1 MEVEASAS
9 TDRSHLNDSPSC
21 KIRPVHRIRPILATA
36 LLAAFPALAS
46 GQTQAPAGPSR
57 PPNIVIIFA
66 DDLGYGDLGVYGHPL
81 IRTPR
86 LDRLASE
93 GLKLTSFYASAP
105 VCSASRY
112 SLLTGRYAVRGGING
127 ALMPESAIGLGA
139 GETTIADVLKAA
151 GYRTGMVGKW
161 HLGNKPGFF
170 PTAHGF
176 ESYFGLLYS
185 NDMIR
190 PWVQTDAPLRL
201 YRGTQ
206 ALPGDVDMASLT
218 ERYTEEALAFIR
230 DNSARP
236 FFLYFAHSM
245 PHVPLGVPP
254 RFAGTSAGGHYG
266 DVIEMID
273 WSVGQILDTLRDA
286 GIERQTLVIFTSDN
300 GPWMDMPPRML
311 VDPRIVRTDAGSA
324 GPLRGSKG
332 TSWEGGTR
340 VPFLARWPG
349 RIPPNTVNTG
359 LARTLDILPTIAG
372 IAGSPLPPGRP
383 IDGQDI
389 RAFLEGR
396 SASPVEEFF
405 YYNSG
410 GRLEGVRDRR
420 WKLHLAFPDQGEPVE
435 ELFDLT
441 SDPSERWDVAAAH
454 PEIVARLRER
464 MRQFVAS
471 VGSESTLTPGNP
483 PRAVS
488 AGKTAR

>member
-1 MEVEASAS
+1 MCSMPGLQLILAATLLAVPLTPAVAQTVASA
-9 TDRSHLNDSPSC
+9 
-21 KIRPVHRIRPILATA
+21 TA
-36 LLAAFPALAS
+36 RHAS
-46 GQTQAPAGPSR
+46 

-81 IRTPR
+81 IKTPR
-86 LDRLASE
+86 LDRLAAE

-112 SLLTGRYAVRGGING
+112 SLLTGRYAIRAGING
-127 ALMPESAIGLGA
+127 ALMPESKGGLGA
-139 GETTIADVLKAA
+139 DETTVADILKSA

-170 PTAHGF
+170 PTEHGF
-176 ESYFGLLYS
+176 DSYFGLLYS

-190 PWVQTDAPLRL
+190 PWVQTDVPMRL

-206 ALPGDVDMASLT
+206 ELPGEVDNAALT

-230 DNSARP
+230 ENKSRP

-254 RFAGTSAGGHYG
+254 RFAGKSANGRYG

-273 WSVGQILDTLRDA
+273 WSAGQVLDALRDA
-286 GIERQTLVIFTSDN
+286 GVEGNTLVIFTSDN

-311 VDPRIVRTDAGSA
+311 VEPRIVRTDAGSA

-349 RIPPNTVNTG
+349 HIPAGAVGTD

-372 IAGSPLPPGRP
+372 IVGAPLPAGRA

-396 SASPVEEFF
+396 APSPDEWFF
-405 YYNSG
+405 YYDSG

-420 WKLHLAFPDQGEPVE
+420 WKLHLTFPEKAEPAVA
-435 ELFDLT
+435 LFDL
-441 SDPSERWDVAAAH
+441 SVDPSERWDVAAEH
-454 PEIVARLRER
+454 PEIVARLNER
-464 MRQFVAS
+464 MRQFAAEVA
-471 VGSESTLTPGNP
+471 
-483 PRAVS
+483 R
-488 AGKTAR
+488 

>member
-1 MEVEASAS
+1 MRHI
-9 TDRSHLNDSPSC
+9 T
-21 KIRPVHRIRPILATA
+21 PILAAA
-36 LLAAFPALAS
+36 LLAAAPCLAS
-46 GQTQAPAGPSR
+46 AQAPAAATPTR

-81 IRTPR
+81 IKTPR

-112 SLLTGRYAVRGGING
+112 SLLTGRYAIRAGING
-127 ALMPESAIGLGA
+127 ALMPESKGGLGA
-139 GETTIADVLKAA
+139 GETTIANVLKTA

-170 PTAHGF
+170 PTEHGF
-176 ESYFGLLYS
+176 DSYFGLLYS

-190 PWVQTDAPLRL
+190 PWVQTDMPMRL

-206 ALPGDVDMASLT
+206 ELAGEVDNATLT

-230 DNSARP
+230 ENKTRP
-236 FFLYFAHSM
+236 FLLYLAHSM

-254 RFAGTSAGGHYG
+254 RFAGRSANGRYG

-273 WSVGQILDTLRDA
+273 WSTGQVLDALRDA
-286 GIERQTLVIFTSDN
+286 GVERNTLVIFTSDN

-311 VDPRIVRTDAGSA
+311 VEPRIVRTDAGSA

-349 RIPPNTVNTG
+349 RIPAGAVSSN

-372 IAGSPLPPGRP
+372 IVGAPLPAGRA

-396 SASPVEEFF
+396 APSPDEWFF
-405 YYNSG
+405 YYDSG

-420 WKLHLAFPDQGEPVE
+420 WKLHLTFPEKAEPVAA
-435 ELFDLT
+435 LFDL
-441 SDPSERWDVAAAH
+441 SVDPSERWDVAAEH
-454 PEIVARLRER
+454 PEIVARLNER
-464 MRQFVAS
+464 MRQFAD
-471 VGSESTLTPGNP
+471 EL
-483 PRAVS
+483 
-488 AGKTAR
+488 AR

>member
-1 MEVEASAS
+1 MALLVLLSFPASAQV
-9 TDRSHLNDSPSC
+9 P
-21 KIRPVHRIRPILATA
+21 
-36 LLAAFPALAS
+36 AAAAS
-46 GQTQAPAGPSR
+46 AR
-57 PPNIVIIFA
+57 PPNIVIILA

-112 SLLTGRYAVRGGING
+112 SLLTGRYSARAGITG
-127 ALMPESAIGLGA
+127 ALMPESNAGLGA

-161 HLGNKPGFF
+161 HLGHRPGFF
-170 PTAHGF
+170 PTEHGLD
-176 ESYFGLLYS
+176 SYFGLLYS
-185 NDMIR
+185 NDMVR
-190 PWVQTDAPLRL
+190 PWVQTDVPMRL
-201 YRGTQ
+201 YRGNQ
-206 ALPGDVDMASLT
+206 ALPGDVDNSTLT
-218 ERYTEEALAFIR
+218 ERYTEEAVAFIKE
-230 DNSARP
+230 NKGRP
-236 FFLYFAHSM
+236 FFLYVAHSM

-254 RFAGTSAGGHYG
+254 RFAGRSANGRYG

-273 WSVGQILDTLRDA
+273 WSAGQVLDTLRDA
-286 GIERQTLVIFTSDN
+286 GVERDTLVVFTSDN

-311 VDPRIVRTDAGSA
+311 VEPRIVRTDAGSA

-349 RIPPNTVNTG
+349 HIPAGSVSAD

-372 IAGSPLPPGRP
+372 IVGAPLPPGHA

-389 RAFLEGR
+389 RPFLEGR
-396 SASPVEEFF
+396 GPSPDEWFF
-405 YYNSG
+405 YFNSS

-420 WKLHLAFPDQGEPVE
+420 WKLHLTFPEKGEPVT
-435 ELFDLT
+435 ELFDLLT
-441 SDPSERWDVAAAH
+441 DPSERWDVAAGHAD
-454 PEIVARLRER
+454 IVARLNAR
-464 MRQFVAS
+464 MQAFAA
-471 VGSESTLTPGNP
+471 EL
-483 PRAVS
+483 
-488 AGKTAR
+488 AR

>member
-1 MEVEASAS
+1 MRH
-9 TDRSHLNDSPSC
+9 TTL
-21 KIRPVHRIRPILATA
+21 ILAAA
-36 LLAAFPALAS
+36 LLAVTPHALVRAAT
-46 GQTQAPAGPSR
+46 GRHPSTR

-81 IRTPR
+81 IKTPR

-112 SLLTGRYAVRGGING
+112 SLLTGRYAIRAGING
-127 ALMPESAIGLGA
+127 ALMPESKGGLGA
-139 GETTIADVLKAA
+139 DETTIADILKSA

-170 PTAHGF
+170 PTEHGF
-176 ESYFGLLYS
+176 DSYFGLLYS

-190 PWVQTDAPLRL
+190 PWVQTDVPMRL

-206 ALPGDVDMASLT
+206 ELPGEVDNATLT

-230 DNSARP
+230 ENKTRP

-254 RFAGTSAGGHYG
+254 RFAGKSANGRYG

-273 WSVGQILDTLRDA
+273 WSAGQVLDALRDA
-286 GIERQTLVIFTSDN
+286 GVERNTLVIFTSDN

-311 VDPRIVRTDAGSA
+311 VEPRIVRTDAGSA

-349 RIPPNTVNTG
+349 RIPAGAVSSD

-372 IAGSPLPPGRP
+372 IVGAPLPAGRA

-396 SASPVEEFF
+396 APSPDEWFF
-405 YYNSG
+405 YYDSG

-420 WKLHLAFPDQGEPVE
+420 WKLHLTFPEKAEPVAA
-435 ELFDLT
+435 LFDL
-441 SDPSERWDVAAAH
+441 SVDPSERWDVAAEHADV
-454 PEIVARLRER
+454 VARLRDR
-464 MRQFVAS
+464 MLQFAAEIV
-471 VGSESTLTPGNP
+471 
-483 PRAVS
+483 R
-488 AGKTAR
+488 

>member
-1 MEVEASAS
+1 MLAVTPAFSSAQPPAA
-9 TDRSHLNDSPSC
+9 T
-21 KIRPVHRIRPILATA
+21 PIT
-36 LLAAFPALAS
+36 
-46 GQTQAPAGPSR
+46 R

-81 IRTPR
+81 IKTPR
-86 LDRLASE
+86 LDRLAAE

-112 SLLTGRYAVRGGING
+112 SLLTGRYAIRAGING
-127 ALMPESAIGLGA
+127 ALMPESKGGLGSD
-139 GETTIADVLKAA
+139 EITVADILKSA

-161 HLGNKPGFF
+161 HLGNRPGFL
-170 PTAHGF
+170 PTEHGF
-176 ESYFGLLYS
+176 DSYFGLLYS

-190 PWVQTDAPLRL
+190 PWVQTNVPMRL

-206 ALPGDVDMASLT
+206 ELPGEVDNAALT

-230 DNSARP
+230 ENKTRP

-254 RFAGTSAGGHYG
+254 RFAGKSANGRYG

-273 WSVGQILDTLRDA
+273 WSAGQVLDALRDA
-286 GIERQTLVIFTSDN
+286 GVERNTLVIFTSDN

-311 VDPRIVRTDAGSA
+311 VEPRIVRTDAGSA

-349 RIPPNTVNTG
+349 RIPAGAVSSD

-372 IAGSPLPPGRP
+372 IVGAPLPAGRA

-396 SASPVEEFF
+396 APSPDEWFF
-405 YYNSG
+405 YYDSG

-420 WKLHLAFPDQGEPVE
+420 WKLHLTFPEKAEPAVA
-435 ELFDLT
+435 LFDL
-441 SDPSERWDVAAAH
+441 SVDPSERWDVAAEHADVVSRLRDRMLQFAA
-454 PEIVARLRER
+454 EIVR
-464 MRQFVAS
+464 
-471 VGSESTLTPGNP
+471 
-483 PRAVS
+483 
-488 AGKTAR
+488 

>member
-1 MEVEASAS
+1 MCGVRYRLPFIAAILLASA
-9 TDRSHLNDSPSC
+9 
-21 KIRPVHRIRPILATA
+21 
-36 LLAAFPALAS
+36 PALSPAQPAA
-46 GQTQAPAGPSR
+46 GTQPSR

-81 IRTPR
+81 IKTPR
-86 LDRLASE
+86 LDALASE

-112 SLLTGRYAVRGGING
+112 SLLTGRYAVRAGING
-127 ALMPESAIGLGA
+127 ALMPESRSGLGA
-139 GETTIADVLKAA
+139 GETTIADILKAA

-170 PTAHGF
+170 PTEHGF
-176 ESYFGLLYS
+176 DSYFGLLYS

-190 PWVQTDAPLRL
+190 PWVQTDVPIRL
-201 YRGTQ
+201 YRGIQ
-206 ALPGDVDMASLT
+206 ALPGEVDNGALT

-230 DNSARP
+230 ENKGRP
-236 FFLYFAHSM
+236 FFLYLAHSM
-245 PHVPLGVPP
+245 PHVPLGVSP
-254 RFAGTSAGGHYG
+254 RFAGRSANGRYG

-273 WSVGQILDTLRDA
+273 WSTGQVLDALRDA
-286 GIERQTLVIFTSDN
+286 GVEGNTLVIFTSDN

-311 VDPRIVRTDAGSA
+311 VEPRIVRTDAGSA
-324 GPLRGSKG
+324 GQLRGSKG

-349 RIPPNTVNTG
+349 RIPAGAVSTD

-372 IAGSPLPPGRP
+372 IAGIPLPAGRV

-389 RAFLEGR
+389 RAFLEGKGP
-396 SASPVEEFF
+396 SPDEWFF

-420 WKLHLAFPDQGEPVE
+420 WKLHLTFPEKAEPAAA
-435 ELFDLT
+435 LFDL
-441 SDPSERWDVAAAH
+441 SVDPSERWDVAAEH
-454 PEIVARLRER
+454 PDVVSRLRDR
-464 MRQFVAS
+464 MQQFA
-471 VGSESTLTPGNP
+471 GEI
-483 PRAVS
+483 
-488 AGKTAR
+488 AGKPSR

>member
-1 MEVEASAS
+1 MRGVRNRLSFVAAILLASA
-9 TDRSHLNDSPSC
+9 
-21 KIRPVHRIRPILATA
+21 
-36 LLAAFPALAS
+36 PALSLAQPAA
-46 GQTQAPAGPSR
+46 GTQLSR

-112 SLLTGRYAVRGGING
+112 SLLTGRYAIRAGLNG
-127 ALMPESAIGLGA
+127 ALMPESKTGLGA
-139 GETTIADVLKAA
+139 GETTIADVLQTA

-161 HLGNKPGFF
+161 HLGNRPGFF
-170 PTAHGF
+170 PTEHGF
-176 ESYFGLLYS
+176 DSYFGLLYS
-185 NDMIR
+185 NDMVR
-190 PWVQTDAPLRL
+190 PWVQTDVPMRL
-201 YRGTQ
+201 HRGTQ
-206 ALPGDVDMASLT
+206 ELPGEVDNAALT

-230 DNSARP
+230 ESKHRP
-236 FFLYFAHSM
+236 FFLYLAHSM
-245 PHVPLGVPP
+245 PHVPLGVSP
-254 RFAGTSAGGHYG
+254 RFAGRSANGRYG
-266 DVIEMID
+266 DVIEMLD
-273 WSVGQILDTLRDA
+273 WSTGQVLDALRDA
-286 GIERQTLVIFTSDN
+286 GVERDTLVIFTSDN

-311 VDPRIVRTDAGSA
+311 VEPRIVRTDAGSA

-349 RIPPNTVNTG
+349 RIPAGAVSSD
-359 LARTLDILPTIAG
+359 LARTLDMLPTIAAV
-372 IAGSPLPPGRP
+372 AGVPLPAGRA

-396 SASPVEEFF
+396 APSPAEWFF

-420 WKLHLAFPDQGEPVE
+420 WKLHLTFPEKGEPVT
-435 ELFDLT
+435 ELFDLLA
-441 SDPSERWDVAAAH
+441 DPSERWNVAAEH
-454 PEIVARLRER
+454 PDIVTRLREW
-464 MRQFVAS
+464 MRQF
-471 VGSESTLTPGNP
+471 
-483 PRAVS
+483 AVEL
-488 AGKTAR
+488 AR